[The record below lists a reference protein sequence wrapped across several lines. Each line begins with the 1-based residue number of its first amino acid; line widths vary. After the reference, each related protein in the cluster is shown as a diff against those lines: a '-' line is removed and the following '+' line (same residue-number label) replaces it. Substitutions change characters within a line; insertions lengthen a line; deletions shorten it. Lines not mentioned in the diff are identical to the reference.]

1 MYTEFGIKK
10 EIFELAKEVEKDIQT
25 QFEKIEKIKEIN
37 SLKVLNAFQK
47 CGLSEMHLHSS
58 TGYGIDEV

>member
-10 EIFELAKEVEKDIQT
+10 DLLELAKEVENEIKP
-25 QFEKIEKIKEIN
+25 QFEKIENIKELN

-47 CGLSEMHLHSS
+47 CRL
-58 TGYGIDEV
+58 